1 MTWGRDTDEHEARAL
16 LETFLDAGGTLLD
29 TAGSYGDGQA
39 EETLGRVVADLGVR
53 DEVVLCGKS
62 GVRRGEHGV
71 RISAGRGPLLD
82 DLDASLA
89 RLGTDRLDLWLVQ
102 VPDDVTPAAETLSAL
117 EIAVR
122 SGRARYVGVS
132 NYPGWSTAH
141 LATLASA
148 AGLPLAATQVEYS
161 LLARGAER
169 EVLPAAAGLGLGVVG
184 WSALGRGVLTGK
196 YRRARP
202 ADSRAASAHLRG
214 FVEPYLTDGA
224 ARVVEAVAT
233 AAEGLGRTG
242 AEVALAWARD
252 APGVTSAVVGPRTAA
267 QLATIASLV
276 SGEDG
281 ALPSEIRAVLDEVT
295 APELGYP
302 ERR

>member
-16 LETFLDAGGTLLD
+16 LETFLDAGGSLVD
-29 TAGSYGDGQA
+29 TAGSYGDGAA
-39 EETLGRVVADLGVR
+39 EETLGALVADLGVR
-53 DEVVLCGKS
+53 DAVVLSGKS
-62 GVRRGEHGV
+62 GVRRTADGM
-71 RISAGRGPLLD
+71 RRSAGRGALLD

-89 RLGTDRLDLWLVQ
+89 RLRTDRLDLWQVQ

-132 NYPGWSTAH
+132 NYSGWATAQ
-141 LATLASA
+141 LATLAA
-148 AGLPLAATQVEYS
+148 GAGLPLAATQVEHS
-161 LLARGAER
+161 LLERGPER
-169 EVLPAAAGLGLGVVG
+169 EVMPAAAALGLGVIG
-184 WSALGRGVLTGK
+184 WSSLGRGVLTGR

-214 FVEPYLTDGA
+214 FVEPYLTDAA

-233 AAEGLGRTG
+233 AAEGLGCSC

-252 APGVTSAVVGPRTAA
+252 APGKTAAIIGPRTAA
-267 QLATIASLV
+267 QLETVADHVA
-276 SGEDG
+276 GEEG
-281 ALPSEIRAVLDEVT
+281 KLPEEIRAVLDEVT
-295 APELGYP
+295 APVLGYP